1 MKGFAYFLV
10 AVVALTG
17 VLAYM
22 AHASGRSDGEADPVL
37 LSSNCF
43 APALLVGSHG

>member
-17 VLAYM
+17 VVVYM
-22 AHASGRSDGEADPVL
+22 AQASGRSDGEADPVFGIKFL
-37 LSSNCF
+37 PDT
-43 APALLVGSHG
+43 ATGS

>member
-17 VLAYM
+17 VVYM
-22 AHASGRSDGEADPVL
+22 AQASGRTDGEADPVFGIRFL
-37 LSSNCF
+37 
-43 APALLVGSHG
+43 PDTETGS